1 MGCEGLK
8 MAVIPHKWSER
19 LHESHARRNWTQHFF
34 EDERVAWFLAW
45 VILLWTLAFFALN

>member
-1 MGCEGLK
+1 